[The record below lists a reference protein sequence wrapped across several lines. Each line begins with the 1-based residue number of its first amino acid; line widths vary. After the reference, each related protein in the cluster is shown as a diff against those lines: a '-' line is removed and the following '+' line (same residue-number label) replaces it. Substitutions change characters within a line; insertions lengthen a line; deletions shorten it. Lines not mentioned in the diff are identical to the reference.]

1 MEIEQKIVTPTINNF
16 YDNLNKSELNE
27 KLVGWKLFSKCSGKG
42 MYNIDFKRDT
52 ESSPSVHI
60 KRFFTSSNPRS
71 DDNLSN
77 NVVKD
82 SFNINN
88 MLFKMKYDTTPN
100 EYNFS
105 QCDELM
111 SNETQSVRGSIKGN
125 NLVKSNP
132 ENKDKNRARSE
143 SLLRN

>member
-1 MEIEQKIVTPTINNF
+1 
-16 YDNLNKSELNE
+16 
-27 KLVGWKLFSKCSGKG
+27 
-42 MYNIDFKRDT
+42 MYNIDFKKDT
-52 ESSPSVHI
+52 ERSPSVLI

-88 MLFKMKYDTTPN
+88 LLFKMKYDTTPN

-125 NLVKSNP
+125 NLVKSNLD
-132 ENKDKNRARSE
+132 NKDQKNNRARSE
-143 SLLRN
+143 SLLKN